1 MSFASRIGTENRKVD
16 GAFHSAQSIQNMKDA
31 QQDLHDVVRSSE
43 RRILLTAIGALL
55 SMFGLFVTFAIAE
68 VCGYG
73 YLPTDSEI
81 LEGISDPYAIP
92 GHCDG
97 SNTFKL
103 WLLQA
108 TVSFSTS
115 LLGLVVV
122 QRNRVT
128 LQERE
133 QQIMFI
139 ARNSDPPNMSTISF
153 RLRRARRQTM
163 WRDTIIEILFT
174 VLPHPLPGFKHT
186 FEMQALQR
194 VGKYELEMVIVVF
207 MLPRFYHV
215 WKLVMY
221 NLFYKNFE
229 QCTYMLGNHHSI
241 MTMMSHWQDINS
253 SFALKMLFT
262 EEPVKCVFASF
273 PVLLFSAAYCMRA
286 AETPVNAFHAG
297 LFGNNLWLVIAT
309 LCLVIVHI

>member
-1 MSFASRIGTENRKVD
+1 MSFASRIGTDNRKVD

-31 QQDLHDVVRSSE
+31 EQDLHDVVRSSE

-73 YLPTDSEI
+73 YLPTDAEI

-174 VLPHPLPGFKHT
+174 VLPHPLPFLATCRKIRAGNGHCCLHAAPLLSRMET
-186 FEMQALQR
+186 RDVQ
-194 VGKYELEMVIVVF
+194 
-207 MLPRFYHV
+207 
-215 WKLVMY
+215 
-221 NLFYKNFE
+221 

-241 MTMMSHWQDINS
+241 MTMMSHWQDLNS

-273 PVLLFSAAYCMRA
+273 LVLLFSAAYSDALSCNR
-286 AETPVNAFHAG
+286 TYIDIISSG
-297 LFGNNLWLVIAT
+297 LCI
-309 LCLVIVHI
+309 